1 LSLKPVREGRW
12 ADRLAVKSYHL
23 TVRLPPFSFAVFDT
37 ETTGFVPRV
46 HHVIEFASMRAE
58 GGEVVDTYEQ
68 LLSVKEE
75 IPPHVQ
81 VLTRI
86 KPEAIAG
93 MPTMDEKRTEI
104 EAKLSGVD
112 MLIGQNLGFDLGM
125 MKGEGIDLTD
135 RPWVDTSMLA
145 SLVFPEFRS
154 FSLQYMSN
162 TLKLNHTPAHRALGD
177 VRATLELFS
186 KIWERL
192 LELNPEELA
201 FAKDVMSRSSEG
213 YKILFGALPEST
225 SIKALWMQPRLRRD
239 VHPTTGNLLLAPPI
253 AGTVELREEGLHSD
267 CLQDILNAAA
277 KDSSAVR
284 WIAVKNLESA
294 LKRIHIPESVTVL
307 HPPQL
312 LLNPEAT
319 QSLAAQETFTSD
331 EALLNLKLTWF
342 KPRTRNDVALHGN
355 EKDLWNGKIACAATS
370 PSYVQQFEAKTN
382 VFLLDHRQL
391 LSFLKDPAH
400 AAHGALNGSTHV
412 IVDDASMLED
422 TATKAYGHYA
432 SVDDLRAAAGQDTEL
447 MRFVDLLALLVER
460 IRNNEDQYFITPA
473 DLRRTET
480 VLLREYAGEL
490 LKRTDLPAKTIEQ
503 LKEVNALLEENLPM
517 DHIVWL
523 ERRMDGALTLHAA
536 PEYADKMLREFL
548 YSKFPTTLLVPKSS
562 GGKLPETVPAD
573 MPVQTETDA
582 GFAPCPLTVSFPT
595 EMNLTTFL
603 KNPPAGKTIVLAGS
617 KRVIEGA
624 FVLHTEELEA
634 KGVTLI
640 CQGMGGGQ
648 GRMES
653 DFIAATAPAILMVT
667 PFMYE
672 GFDFPAGTA
681 DLLVLDTV
689 PFDHPNQPVV
699 ARRRNHYKNAFSE
712 YNMPR
717 VEFRLFRL
725 MRTFCRHRKENAEM
739 MVFDRRLVE
748 KDYGARLQRY
758 MAQFAANAAPIVEAP
773 PEQNRPAR
781 KTEPKPKKEPKT
793 KSDGQMQLPLL

>member
-1 LSLKPVREGRW
+1 M
-12 ADRLAVKSYHL
+12 
-23 TVRLPPFSFAVFDT
+23 RLPPFSFAVFDT

-58 GGEVVDTYEQ
+58 GGVVTNTYEQ

-93 MPTMDEKRTEI
+93 KPTMDEKRAEI
-104 EAKLSGVD
+104 EAKLIGVD
-112 MLIGQNLGFDLGM
+112 MLVGQNLGFDLGM
-125 MKGEGIDLTD
+125 MKGEGVDLTD

-192 LELNPEELA
+192 LELTPEELA
-201 FAKDVMSRSSEG
+201 YAKNVMGRSSEG

-225 SIKALWMQPRLRRD
+225 SSKATWMQPRLRKE
-239 VHPTTGNLLLAPPI
+239 VHSTSGNLLLTPPV
-253 AGTVELREEGLHSD
+253 AGTVMLHEEGLHCD
-267 CLQDILNAAA
+267 CLQDIINAAA
-277 KDSSAVR
+277 KDSSVVR
-284 WIAVKNLESA
+284 WIAVKNLESS
-294 LKRIHIPESVTVL
+294 LKRIHIPEGATVI
-307 HPPQL
+307 HPQQL
-312 LLNPEAT
+312 LLNPEAA
-319 QSLAAQETFTSD
+319 QSLASQETFSSD
-331 EALLNLKLTWF
+331 EALLTLKLTWF
-342 KPRTRNDVALHGN
+342 KPRTRHDVALHGN
-355 EKDLWNGKIACAATS
+355 EKDIWNGKLACAAISEPYTE
-370 PSYVQQFEAKTN
+370 QFSKKTN
-382 VFLLDHRQL
+382 VFILDHRQL
-391 LSFLKDPAH
+391 LTFLADPTH
-400 AAHGALNGSTHV
+400 AAHGALTPSAHI

-422 TATKAYGHYA
+422 TATKAYGHFA
-432 SVDDLRAAAGQDTEL
+432 SVDDLRAAAGQDTEI
-447 MRFVDLLALLVER
+447 MRLVDLLALLLER

-480 VLLREYAGEL
+480 VLLREYADSL
-490 LKRTDLPAKTIEQ
+490 LARTDLPPKTVEQ
-503 LKEVNALLEENLPM
+503 IKEVSALLQENLPM
-517 DHIVWL
+517 DHIVWM

-536 PEYADKMLREFL
+536 PEYVDRMLRDSL
-548 YSKFPTTLLVPKSS
+548 YSKYPTTLLVPKAS

-573 MPVQTETDA
+573 MPVETESDS

-603 KNPPAGKTIVLAGS
+603 KNPPPGKTIVLAGS

-653 DFIAATAPAILMVT
+653 DFIAAEAPAILMVT

-672 GFDFPAGTA
+672 GFDFPLGTA
-681 DLLVLDTV
+681 DQLVLDTV

-725 MRTFCRHRKENAEM
+725 MRTFCRHRRENAEM
-739 MVFDRRLVE
+739 MVFDKRLVE

-758 MAQFAANAAPIVEAP
+758 MAQFATNAPPIVEAP

-781 KTEPKPKKEPKT
+781 KTDAAPKPKKEPKT